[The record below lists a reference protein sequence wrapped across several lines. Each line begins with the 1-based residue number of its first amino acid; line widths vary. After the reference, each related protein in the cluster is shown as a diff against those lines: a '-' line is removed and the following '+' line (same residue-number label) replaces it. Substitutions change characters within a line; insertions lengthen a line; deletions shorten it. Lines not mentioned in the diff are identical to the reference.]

1 MKLDLC
7 EWLQY
12 AMPTEWAI
20 VAQTYTGS
28 ILVAVNPYQVFDVY
42 GVEVVH
48 QYEGQLIGKLPP

>member
-1 MKLDLC
+1 
-7 EWLQY
+7 
-12 AMPTEWAI
+12 MPTEWAI

-28 ILVAVNPYQVFDVY
+28 ILVAVNPSQVFDVY